1 MFVRNEHSFRL
12 LDFFRIRERT
22 AEYCLSEEGALLLR
36 ASYPIGDGPLLRSVK
51 ADVQVLVDHYSAN
64 EQPSFSFPQIGPAL
78 KNLAVQGMTLE
89 IEELYALG
97 LWAKEFDR
105 LVASLARVKF
115 SADREASNRTDAAGS
130 VAAAGA
136 TAAVAVKAAET
147 VTSAD
152 LSDDGTDFDPQ
163 ALADLWADFRVTKV
177 LGDSPKLQ
185 DVYKIVFGV
194 VTPDGELRDLP
205 EVRRIKDS
213 IARSNRD
220 LLSIADSYRNDPDLR
235 SALQSEEPTQRDGR
249 TVLAVRANFKGRV
262 KGIVHEVSSTG
273 QTVFIEPEALVEKNN
288 ELVQLEARLRAE
300 IFRVLKETTESLR
313 KNVPSMRGAR
323 KRLALLDARHARA
336 IQCKREELILAEE
349 CPAGLTLWR
358 ARHPLLGKKAVPI
371 DVVAPESARTLIVT
385 GPNTGGKTVTLKTIG
400 LFALMHQFGLG
411 LPAALGTKL
420 PLFDAVLADIGD
432 EQSIDQSLSTFSGHM
447 KVIAD
452 VVQNVTSESLVL
464 LDELGAGTDP
474 EEGCAIAMGLLDF
487 FIEKGSLTIATTHHG
502 ILKNYGY
509 TRPGCLNASM
519 EFDSTRL
526 APTYRIVMG
535 IPGESRALEIA
546 AQTGMPD
553 DIVGRAR
560 RYLAEERTDIG
571 ELIRSL
577 SEKHRELEKLEREQR
592 RRLKDASEGQRKA
605 DLAALRVRQREIEL
619 RRHGLSDLK
628 NLLNE
633 SRKTLENLVREL
645 KESGVGTDRTKEV
658 KKFLAD
664 LSASVE
670 RQYGVLE
677 SEVKEAKEGEEMAA
691 SSDFSQAEYEA
702 ASGEGGEKAA
712 IAVDM
717 VVGYGPF
724 RKKARV
730 VRKAGAGRWIIEIG
744 SMRLTANESDLLPLG
759 RQKEERPAY
768 DVELAPLDD
777 KGSSRASFEMDLRGL
792 RLSEALTA
800 VERQIDAASL
810 QGLTLFSIIHGTGEG
825 VLGKGIQEYLRSS
838 PAVQEY
844 HFARPEEGGYGKTVV
859 RLKA

>member
-12 LDFFRIRERT
+12 LDFFRIREKS
-22 AEYCLSEEGALLLR
+22 AGYCLSEEGGLLMQASWPINDR
-36 ASYPIGDGPLLRSVK
+36 ALLRSVK
-51 ADVQVLVDHYSAN
+51 ADVQALAGYFSAN
-64 EQPSFSFPQIGPAL
+64 ELPSFSFPHMGTAL
-78 KNLAVQGMTLE
+78 KNLAMPGMTLE
-89 IEELYALG
+89 IEEMFALG

-105 LVASLARVKF
+105 LASVLSKVKF
-115 SADREASNRTDAAGS
+115 PVDREAPAQ
-130 VAAAGA
+130 
-136 TAAVAVKAAET
+136 
-147 VTSAD
+147 
-152 LSDDGTDFDPQ
+152 DDIPGDGFPVGEDFDPS
-163 ALADLWADFRVTKV
+163 ALGEHWADFRIS
-177 LGDSPKLQ
+177 LLLDDAPKLQ
-185 DVYKIVFGV
+185 GVYKIIFDIL
-194 VTPDGELRDLP
+194 TPDGELRDLP
-205 EVRRIKDS
+205 EIRRIKDS

-220 LLSIADSYRNDPDLR
+220 LLTIADSYRNDPDLR

-249 TVLAVRANFKGRV
+249 TVLAVRANFKSRV

-273 QTVFIEPEALVEKNN
+273 QTVFIEPVALVEKNN

-300 IFRVLKETTESLR
+300 IYRILRETTERLR
-313 KNVPSMRGAR
+313 GNVPSLGRAR
-323 KRLALLDARHARA
+323 KALAFLDTHLARA
-336 IQCKREELILAEE
+336 MQCKREELILAEE
-349 CPAGLTLWR
+349 CAAGLTLWR
-358 ARHPLLGKKAVPI
+358 ARHPLLGRKAVPI

-452 VVQNVTSESLVL
+452 VVQNVTSKSLVL

-546 AQTGMPD
+546 AQTGLAD
-553 DIVGRAR
+553 DIVKRSR

-577 SEKHRELEKLEREQR
+577 SEKHRELEKLEREQV

-605 DLAALRVRQREIEL
+605 DLAALRVRQHEIEL

-628 NLLNE
+628 TLLSE

-677 SEVKEAKEGEEMAA
+677 KEVKEGEGKSA
-691 SSDFSQAEYEA
+691 SFDPGQEYEA
-702 ASGEGGEKAA
+702 AAGEGGQKVA
-712 IAVDM
+712 IAEGM
-717 VVGYGPF
+717 SVGYGPF

-730 VRKAGAGRWIIEIG
+730 IRKAEAGRWIVEIG
-744 SMRLTANESDLLPLG
+744 SMRLTANEADLIPLG

-768 DVELAPLDD
+768 DVELAPLDG
-777 KGSSRASFEMDLRGL
+777 KGTTRASFEMDLRGF
-792 RLSEALTA
+792 RLGEALTA
-800 VERQIDAASL
+800 VERQVDAASL

-825 VLGKGIQEYLRSS
+825 VLGKGIQEFLRSN

-844 HFARPEEGGYGKTVV
+844 HFARPEEGGYGKTIV